1 MKAAILTEL
10 SNPLIVDELE
20 LPVLDVVRSGQAGRV
35 ILEMGGWV
43 IFVHYL
49 VENVVRT
56 YIFGIC

>member
-35 ILEMGGWV
+35 ILEMGG
-43 IFVHYL
+43 
-49 VENVVRT
+49 
-56 YIFGIC
+56 